1 MQGGPS
7 PPVCVVSASG
17 IISKISNIFFRFALF
32 VLKCVSGFTYLLSA
46 FQQFFFPLLFELFS
60 PILSQL
66 CLHFQNQ
73 NACCLIHLQ
82 KQKNLLNYVLGACV
96 WPKVVAA
103 VTRDNPG
110 WLNSYLQLFTGTF
123 QHSYT
128 IYSLFIAP
136 KRKQDLKSCLSKGT
150 FSCVLC
156 VSARSLSAATANMK
170 FPSLIQL
177 DGWQ

>member
-1 MQGGPS
+1 MCFRVYLFTISVSTVFFPS
-7 PPVCVVSASG
+7 SFWAVFTNSVSAMSAF
-17 IISKISNIFFRFALF
+17 SKS
-32 VLKCVSGFTYLLSA
+32 KCLLSHSFA
-46 FQQFFFPLLFELFS
+46 KTKKP
-60 PILSQL
+60 PQL
-66 CLHFQNQ
+66 CSWR
-73 NACCLIHLQ
+73 
-82 KQKNLLNYVLGACV
+82 VCV

-110 WLNSYLQLFTGTF
+110 WLNSYLQLFPGTF